1 MNTALTNATLKKS
14 TWASSTLRDSTL
26 TNPTLISSTLISSVV
41 IGTNMMN
48 PKSLRYSSLIIGALL
63 LAGCKTEEITTT
75 SYYPAVGTYN
85 ETQTVRV
92 QVPPTAS
99 NVYLTTDSVTPVA
112 QPRCAYSGENL
123 TIDRTTLI
131 KVAYD
136 VAGKHYVSEGLYVLE
151 NNPVDSGYTNRSVVT
166 TWERFF
172 VTQVLRQFSVP
183 NEDSSTLTLED
194 GEGGN
199 VTLQTNIL
207 DRSILGAPEAGE
219 QRYSFNKFKM
229 TEEDSGLS
237 VTINSGNIYGYRDE
251 EDGFYTTLENEYTTY
266 GSRLEFSGSY
276 NGWADGDFKMDATGK
291 TLSGGYYEI
300 MCFDNGC
307 ANHPVTY
314 RLGSR
319 NQFIEVTH
327 SQGANTRSC
336 QEPPVVETI
345 EE

>member
-1 MNTALTNATLKKS
+1 MNTELTYT
-14 TWASSTLRDSTL
+14 D
-26 TNPTLISSTLISSVV
+26 LISAKMIK
-41 IGTNMMN
+41 
-48 PKSLRYSSLIIGALL
+48 PKLLQYSSLIIGALL
-63 LAGCKTEEITTT
+63 LSGCKTEEITTT
-75 SYYPAVGTYN
+75 TYYPAVGTYT

-92 QVPPTAS
+92 QAPPKAT

-112 QPRCAYSGENL
+112 QARCAYAGENL

-151 NNPVDSGYTNRSVVT
+151 NNPVDNGYANRSVVT
-166 TWERFF
+166 TWERLF
-172 VTQVLRQFSVP
+172 VTEVLRQFNVP
-183 NEDSSTLTLED
+183 NEDSSTLTLDD

-207 DRSILGAPEAGE
+207 DRSFLGAPVAGE

-229 TEEDSGLS
+229 SEEDTGLS
-237 VTINSGNIYGYRDE
+237 VTLNSGNIYGYRDE

-314 RLGSR
+314 TLGSR

-336 QEPPVVETI
+336 QAPPVIETI